1 MFFTNVVFTLIDAL
15 KDIESLELQLQNM
28 IDGQKKDQNE
38 QEIKQADE
46 KGTVFI
52 KSEKKIW
59 NKEVSFYIMESYSS
73 LIIALAYIREVIF
86 SHTIVKESKSKL
98 QIACF
103 QIFRNFLKGNL

>member
-1 MFFTNVVFTLIDAL
+1 M
-15 KDIESLELQLQNM
+15 KDIESLELQLQDM

-46 KGTVFI
+46 KSTVFI
-52 KSEKKIW
+52 KSEKKNW
-59 NKEVSFYIMESYSS
+59 NKKEVSFYIMESYSS
-73 LIIALAYIREVIF
+73 LIIVLAYIREVIF
-86 SHTIVKESKSKL
+86 SHTIVKESKSRL